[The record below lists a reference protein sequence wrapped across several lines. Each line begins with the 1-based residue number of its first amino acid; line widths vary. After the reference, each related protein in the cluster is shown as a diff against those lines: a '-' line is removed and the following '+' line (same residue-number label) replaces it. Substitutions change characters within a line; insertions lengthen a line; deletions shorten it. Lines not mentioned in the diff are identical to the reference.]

1 VRIGDVIGKV
11 TLSVCDPKF
20 IGSRLL
26 IVQPHDPKTLRQV
39 AAGKDVPGGSEP
51 LVAYDVLGAGLGER
65 VGFSE
70 GREAAMPFHP
80 EIKPIDSYNAAIL
93 DTLEYVTPE
102 TEKS

>member
-51 LVAYDVLGAGLGER
+51 LVAYDVLGAGLGEL

-70 GREAAMPFHP
+70 GREAAMPFYP
-80 EIKPIDSYNAAIL
+80 DRAAVDAYIGCLIDQ
-93 DTLEYVTPE
+93 VTYGE
-102 TEKS
+102 Q